1 MGCLIRGPVVITSN
15 SGTVVQCAHTI
26 SPISVSNTVSGSGG
40 SNTGSFMIVNNFYS
54 VARGIKLGN

>member
-1 MGCLIRGPVVITSN
+1 MGCFFRGPVVITNN

-40 SNTGSFMIVNNFYS
+40 GNTGSFILINNFYS
-54 VARGIKLGN
+54 IAKGIKLGD